1 MDVIT
6 AFLNGNLEEEIYMA
20 QPEGYINPGNEHLV
34 CRLKKSIYGLKQS
47 SRCCWNRALTEYL
60 EFMGFI
66 QSSADSCV
74 YIKRAKDV
82 SIIAVYVNDFAILTT
97 TEAEMSSIKMYLA
110 TRFKMKDLGELRYYT
125 ICIEWNKEQ
134 NTLWLQSC

>member
-6 AFLNGNLEEEIYMA
+6 AFLNGNLEEEIYMT

-47 SRCCWNRALTEYL
+47 SRCWNRALSEYL